1 VYHLLILSELMP
13 PNWAGLIIIAYFV
26 ALPIPYFSGIINAL

>member
-13 PNWAGLIIIAYFV
+13 PNWAGLIIIAYII
-26 ALPIPYFSGIINAL
+26 ALLLVYFSGIIDAL